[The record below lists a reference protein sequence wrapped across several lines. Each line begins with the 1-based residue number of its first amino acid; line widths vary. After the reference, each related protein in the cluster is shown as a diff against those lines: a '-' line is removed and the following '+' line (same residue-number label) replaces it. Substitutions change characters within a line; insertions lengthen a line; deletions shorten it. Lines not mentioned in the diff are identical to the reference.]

1 MFCKAKSRTFGKD
14 QLSYFFGTTVT
25 FFAVLDDEVIA
36 EIAKKNNCT
45 PGQVCIAWLA
55 EKKISVLIKSE
66 NQQRLK
72 ENMEGLK
79 VQLDQEDIQRLDG
92 LNKLER
98 TSLDPYD
105 VL

>member
-1 MFCKAKSRTFGKD
+1 
-14 QLSYFFGTTVT
+14 
-25 FFAVLDDEVIA
+25 
-36 EIAKKNNCT
+36 
-45 PGQVCIAWLA
+45 
-55 EKKISVLIKSE
+55 
-66 NQQRLK
+66 
-72 ENMEGLK
+72 MEGLK